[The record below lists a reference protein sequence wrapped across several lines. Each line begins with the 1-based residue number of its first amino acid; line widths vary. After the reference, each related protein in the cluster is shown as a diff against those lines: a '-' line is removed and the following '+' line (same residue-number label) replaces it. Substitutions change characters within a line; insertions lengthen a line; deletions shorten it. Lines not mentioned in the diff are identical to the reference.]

1 MGQVVPMDKVLLSQR
16 LQAESTPLAL
26 LRAAAERRPEHPV
39 VEYLPDGKGSK
50 PLVVSYGKLLVEVEQ
65 MMRALRAAGVGE
77 SDGVAILL
85 PIIPQAI
92 SSLIAAAAVGVA
104 FPINLLL
111 SAEAMAAQM
120 RLAKVRVIITMGPHP
135 ALDVRARVAETVKL
149 LDKAPLVVDVPVSES
164 PSDGMPWQEFL
175 ASGQGDAAVAAKA
188 AEQVA
193 ALVHTGGSMGEP
205 KLAQLSQKNLAAG
218 GLMAAAGFGYRND
231 DRLLTGLPMF
241 HVGGIVDVAFAAI
254 AAGATV
260 MYPTALG
267 VRNPEVVQRFWK
279 IVDETQATIVG
290 GVPTMLAAFVSS
302 PREGT
307 HLEALRGFVT
317 GGSPLP
323 VELGRRVEQ
332 VSGRP
337 VYQLYGMTETAGIA
351 TNQFI
356 DGQFHAPC
364 GGKPVPLQE
373 ISIGEPGRPLEVG
386 QTGEIFARGPNVFL
400 GYRTVHGTQSE
411 PVDGWVGSGD
421 LGEVTEN
428 GEIRLVG
435 RTKDVIIRSGHNIDP
450 QLIEEIAVQHP
461 DVVQAAAIAMP
472 DEYAG
477 ELPVLFVALAE
488 GAQADADEIAEF
500 VSARIA
506 EPPARPRQVLILE
519 ELPLTPIGKIAR
531 YQLRQQAAI
540 RSVKQALADVAGLK
554 DVQCTDQEAQKIVLV
569 WGEGAT
575 SADRERA
582 SDLIRKQGLSLAD

>member
-1 MGQVVPMDKVLLSQR
+1 MNSTVSMEKELLKQR
-16 LQAESTPLAL
+16 LQDQPTPLGL
-26 LRAAAERRPEHPV
+26 LRAAVDQRPQHPA

-50 PLVVSYGKLLVEVEQ
+50 PLVVRYEQLLAEVEQ
-65 MMRALRAAGVGE
+65 LMRALRAAGVAE

-149 LDKAPLVVDVPVSES
+149 LDKAPLVIDVPVSES
-164 PSDGMPWQEFL
+164 ASDGLPWQEFL
-175 ASGQGDAAVAAKA
+175 ASGQGSATVSAKP

-205 KLAQLSQKNLAAG
+205 KLAQLSQRNLAAG
-218 GLMAAAGFGYRND
+218 GLMAAAGFGYRD
-231 DRLLTGLPMF
+231 DERILTGLPMF

-267 VRNPEVVQRFWK
+267 VRNPEVVQRFWQ
-279 IVDETQATIVG
+279 IVDETRATIVG

-302 PREGT
+302 PRGDA
-307 HLEALRGFVT
+307 HLKALRGFVT

-337 VYQLYGMTETAGIA
+337 VYQLYGMTETAGIT

-356 DGQFHAPC
+356 DGEFHAPC

-373 ISIGEPGRPLEVG
+373 VSIGEPGRPLEAG

-400 GYRTVHGTQSE
+400 GYLTVHGTEGE

-450 QLIEEIAVQHP
+450 QLIEETAIQHP
-461 DVVQAAAIAMP
+461 DVTQAAAIAMP
-472 DEYAG
+472 DDYAG
-477 ELPVLFVALAE
+477 ELPVLFVTLAE
-488 GAQADADEIAEF
+488 GAQANADEIAEF
-500 VSARIA
+500 VNARIA
-506 EPPARPRQVLILE
+506 EPPARPRQILILD

-540 RSVKQALADVAGLK
+540 KKVREVLAEIPGIE
-554 DVQCTDQEAQKIVLV
+554 DVQCTDQDARQITLIWSTDAKD
-569 WGEGAT
+569 
-575 SADRERA
+575 ADR
-582 SDLIRKQGLSLAD
+582 RKAAATIQGLGLSLAS